1 MAMDGRIVGATEDLT
16 RRLFHLNPAY
26 EVEKCSANAK
36 TVTIEMSNGLI
47 PVTCKFPRSFI
58 DSILE
63 GAEISEETLAK
74 FSAGANEPEDSDED
88 EKDESKDIEEE
99 DTEEQEE
106 EDTQEIEEESKTQK
120 KSKTIKRRK
129 K

>member
-16 RRLFHLNPAY
+16 RRLFHLNTAY

-47 PVTCKFPRSFI
+47 PVSCKFPRSFI

-63 GAEISEETLAK
+63 GEAISDEILAK
-74 FSAGANEPEDSDED
+74 FSAG
-88 EKDESKDIEEE
+88 EKELEEE
-99 DTEEQEE
+99 EEQDSEE
-106 EDTQEIEEESKTQK
+106 EENEEVEYEDNEEE
-120 KSKTIKRRK
+120 
-129 K
+129 